1 MNKQS
6 ELDIIEEVLYTLCLY
21 TQKGKVI
28 DGVKLKNINELCYGV
43 IEELEKLS
51 DKTVHEVMIKLI
63 KVSKEYEL
71 GEDIVSFFED
81 KLNSKLER
89 LKKYISKNF
98 PKAVIFDLCRQIN
111 KYCEIYDNIISY
123 YE

>member
-28 DGVKLKNINELCYGV
+28 DGLKLKNINELCYGV

-51 DKTVHEVMIKLI
+51 GKTVHEVMIKLI

-71 GEDIVSFFED
+71 GKDIISFFED
-81 KLNSKLER
+81 QLNSKLER
-89 LKKYISKNF
+89 LKK
-98 PKAVIFDLCRQIN
+98 
-111 KYCEIYDNIISY
+111 
-123 YE
+123 

>member
-1 MNKQS
+1 
-6 ELDIIEEVLYTLCLY
+6 
-21 TQKGKVI
+21 
-28 DGVKLKNINELCYGV
+28 
-43 IEELEKLS
+43 
-51 DKTVHEVMIKLI
+51 MIKLL

-71 GEDIVSFFED
+71 GEDIMSFFED

-111 KYCEIYDNIISY
+111 KYCEIYDNIVSY

>member
-28 DGVKLKNINELCYGV
+28 DGVKLNNINEICYGV

-51 DKTVHEVMIKLI
+51 DDTVHEVMIKLL
-63 KVSKEYEL
+63 KVSKEYGL
-71 GEDIVSFFED
+71 GEDVVNFFED

-98 PKAVIFDLCRQIN
+98 PKAVILDLCRQIN
-111 KYCEIYDNIISY
+111 KYCEIYDNIVSY